1 MRALCWNGVH
11 DLAVETVPD
20 AAIVNPRDVVVKV
33 SLSSVCGS
41 DLHFIDGYLPGTLP
55 GDVIGH
61 EFMGEVVEVGPGVS
75 RVQVGDRVVV
85 PSFIACG
92 NCWYCE
98 RELYSL
104 CDTTNPHAALQQPLL
119 GYPSGGIYGYT
130 QPFGGYAGSHAE
142 FIRVPFG
149 DVNCFTVPPE
159 VDDTSALFVSDAVPT
174 GYMGADFCDIT
185 PGDTVAVFGAGAV
198 GLMAAA
204 SARLLGAERVLVIDR
219 LPERLEMARAH
230 VGAET
235 VDYSEVDSVQEF
247 LRETTGGRGPDAV
260 IEAVGMEA
268 HGTGAQHLVDRAKQA
283 LRLETDRA
291 TPLREAILAVR
302 KGGTVAILGVYGLTD
317 SFPTGVVLNK
327 GLTVRSAQQHGQ
339 RYVPRLLEHLSS
351 GELQTSYL
359 ATHPM
364 SLEDGV
370 RGYDLFKNK
379 NDGCVRAVFAPA
391 PHG

>member
-1 MRALCWNGVH
+1 MRALCWNGVN
-11 DLAVETVPD
+11 DLAVQTVPD
-20 AAIVNPRDVVVKV
+20 ARIVNPRDVVVQV
-33 SLSSVCGS
+33 ALSSTCGS
-41 DLHFIDGYLPGTLP
+41 DLHFIDGYLPGMLP
-55 GDVIGH
+55 GDVFGH
-61 EFMGEVVEVGPGVS
+61 EFTGQVVEVGPEVT
-75 RVQVGDRVVV
+75 RVRVGDRVVV

-92 NCWYCE
+92 NCWYCD

-104 CDTTNPHAALQQPLL
+104 CDTTNPHAVAQQPLL
-119 GYPSGGIYGYT
+119 GFPSGGIYGYT
-130 QPFGGYAGSHAE
+130 HPFGGYAGSHAE
-142 FIRVPFG
+142 FVRVPFG

-159 VDDTSALFVSDAVPT
+159 VDDQSALFVSDAVPT

-204 SARLLGAERVLVIDR
+204 SARLLGAERVIVVDR
-219 LPERLEMARAH
+219 LPERLELARTR

-235 VDYSEVDSVQEF
+235 LDYSEVDSVQEF

-260 IEAVGMEA
+260 IEAVGMEG
-268 HGTGAQHLVDRAKQA
+268 HGTGVQQVVDRAKQA
-283 LRLETDRA
+283 LRVETDRA

-302 KGGTVAILGVYGLTD
+302 KAGTVAVLGVYGLTD

-327 GLTVRSAQQHGQ
+327 GLTIRSAQQHGQ
-339 RYVPRLLEHLSS
+339 RYVPTLLEHLVS
-351 GELQTSYL
+351 GELETSFL

-364 SLEDGV
+364 PLEDAV

-379 NDGCVRAVFAPA
+379 TDGCLRAVFAPA
-391 PHG
+391 PA